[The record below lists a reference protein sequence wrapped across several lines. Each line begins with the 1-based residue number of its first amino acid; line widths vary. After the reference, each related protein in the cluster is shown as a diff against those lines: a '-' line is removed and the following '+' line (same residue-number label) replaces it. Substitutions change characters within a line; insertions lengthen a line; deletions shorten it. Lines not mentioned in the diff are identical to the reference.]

1 MAALCQILLSVDL
14 IASRSIA
21 EAKWNQDELSP
32 LTADGRGRS
41 GMVLNKSGLD
51 GLDFSGRATF

>member
-21 EAKWNQDELSP
+21 EAKWNQDELSA
-32 LTADGRGRS
+32 LTTDGRG
-41 GMVLNKSGLD
+41 
-51 GLDFSGRATF
+51 